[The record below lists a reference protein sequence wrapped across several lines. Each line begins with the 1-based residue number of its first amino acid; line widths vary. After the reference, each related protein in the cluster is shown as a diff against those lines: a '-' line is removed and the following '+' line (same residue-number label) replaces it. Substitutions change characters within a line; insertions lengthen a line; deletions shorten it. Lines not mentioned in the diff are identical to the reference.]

1 MSESDEKVS
10 ISSPQQLSSAEEKI
24 TTLNSNQ
31 IGSNNPLNN
40 VMSKPLELH
49 DITSNPL
56 EAAVPFSIDNPHHPY
71 HWPSKKKYLVVFCYC
86 LLQIYVTLT
95 STTYVAAK
103 GHVMEQFGTTNQ
115 VATLGQSLF
124 IIGTA
129 VGPSFM
135 GPLSDLGGRKWIYV
149 VSIFF
154 YVIFNF
160 GCAFTLNM
168 PMLAIFMF
176 IIGLC
181 GSTATTNVAGTIGDL
196 FGASDEASQ
205 PMALFVF
212 SANAGP
218 SIGGIVGEAI
228 MENSKLGFKWIFLIN
243 IILGAFYIVFLMF
256 LPETLPRIVIQ
267 ERTAIEGKDV
277 PNVIVREFGYA
288 IENIK
293 GKTASYKTLY
303 QEKLNEE
310 GNEAVVVEKVSVF
323 NEIKFITSQAL
334 IMMVTEPII
343 IFLALYNGF
352 AYGLLF
358 LYMDGI
364 FDVFVANNG
373 LSPIAAECTYLNF
386 VVGVSFV
393 LLLQP
398 LQTYLFRRDRLN
410 NGGVARPEARF
421 LLSLVTVWGFPIGL
435 LWFAF
440 TSNGD
445 TNYWSPI
452 IAGTVLAVADPLL
465 WLAMLSYIIDSY
477 SAAGLSNSAIAAF
490 CIPSFAIAASLS
502 HAGVAMFE
510 NMSTTWAMAT
520 LGFISLGIV
529 ALVYIF
535 FFFGHRLRLHSK
547 IARFSVVEQ

>member
-1 MSESDEKVS
+1 MSDSEEKKS
-10 ISSPQQLSSAEEKI
+10 QLSNQLEGLEPVTSKAI
-24 TTLNSNQ
+24 T
-31 IGSNNPLNN
+31 
-40 VMSKPLELH
+40 LH

-56 EAAVPFSIDNPHHPY
+56 EASVPFSIDNPYHPY
-71 HWPSKKKYLVVFCYC
+71 HWNWKTKYGIVLAYCTLQVF
-86 LLQIYVTLT
+86 VTLT
-95 STTYVAAK
+95 STTYVAVEFMVK
-103 GHVMEQFGTTNQ
+103 DKFHVNSQ

-129 VGPSFM
+129 VGPAFM

-149 VSIFF
+149 FSIMF

-160 GCAFTLNM
+160 GCAWPLNM
-168 PMLAIFMF
+168 PMIAIFMF

-181 GSTATTNVAGTIGDL
+181 GSTALSNVAGTIGDL

-228 MENSKLGFKWIFLIN
+228 AENSSLGYKWIFIIN
-243 IILGAFYIVFLMF
+243 IIIGSVFVLF
-256 LPETLPRIVIQ
+256 LCFIPETLPRIVIQ
-267 ERTAIEGKDV
+267 ERTATDGKDV
-277 PNVIVREFGYA
+277 PNIIIREFGYLME
-288 IENIK
+288 IIK
-293 GKTASYKTLY
+293 FKTPSYKILY
-303 QEKLNEE
+303 DEKLSEE
-310 GNEAVVVEKVSVF
+310 GDEAVIVEKISTI
-323 NEIKFITSQAL
+323 NEIKFIALQAL
-334 IMMVTEPII
+334 KMMVTEPII
-343 IFLALYNGF
+343 IFMGLYNGF
-352 AYGLLF
+352 AYGILF

-364 FDVFVANNG
+364 FDVFVFNNH
-373 LSPIAAECTYLNF
+373 LSYIAAECTYLNF
-386 VVGVSFV
+386 VVGVAFV

-398 LQTYLFRRDRLN
+398 LQTWLFKKDRLN
-410 NGGVARPEARF
+410 NNGISRPEARF
-421 LLSLVTVWGFPIGL
+421 KLSLVTVWGFPLGL
-435 LWFAF
+435 FWFGF

-452 IAGTVLAVADPLL
+452 MAGFVLAVADPLL

-490 CIPSFAIAASLS
+490 CIPSFAIAACLA

-535 FFFGHRLRLHSK
+535 YFFGTRLRSASK
-547 IARFSVVEQ
+547 LARLSVAQNVY